1 MRPSAP
7 SRLPYLALA
16 CTLLAPLPP
25 VANAQTHKVH
35 KAESVVRA
43 VGVYEWTGDLT
54 KPTAA
59 RLIPVTL
66 FINGEL
72 QDASIFQPQPIPFAL
87 LPGNQYILQQAGLP
101 QGLLDLRSA
110 SKQPDAATGNVDGWW
125 AFGIVTREAVAPT
138 PKLRASRTLS
148 SISSSKGDIPPAPIT
163 TSDTDKDNN
172 RTENS
177 PDPERPTLRR
187 RSTTPNG
194 KSTPSPTQPDPSAT
208 PPDDPERPSLKR
220 HPAAPPP
227 DDASSTPSDSAQ
239 RSTTA
244 VAADPDRPVLH
255 RGVPANSTPV
265 ERAEDRDLARLAG
278 LPKDLH
284 QLVAVSDAANRPEH
298 DFTRPWTDDA
308 EHRAIATQLEA
319 LARAQLAAYSPIA
332 PPSPNAPRSG
342 SLVGQTTAEGAPA
355 SPTGGPTFTP
365 AQGSSTTSTRPH
377 PATTLAAATQ
387 PAATPAARRRAARAA
402 AAKQAAAQQKS
413 LSSLPLDD
421 EDLRAYTL
429 SYGAVPTFVL
439 TAHTPSPAST
449 VHAPLPSVAASRPG
463 FVTPSSASRS
473 STSAESTLTATPPS
487 SDNPSAE
494 GPTRYITL
502 IAQQDT
508 FGHLQVAFSSV
519 TDSAHL
525 DRTPWLRLVGPV
537 DVEAS
542 NRASLLFEL
551 REQGSR
557 QFALF
562 RVLSGHAD
570 TLFTTGTTQ

>member
-1 MRPSAP
+1 MRPP
-7 SRLPYLALA
+7 VLLHLRHLAVA
-16 CTLLAPLPP
+16 CTLLAPLPS
-25 VANAQTHKVH
+25 VAQTHKVQ
-35 KAESVVRA
+35 KPESIVRA

-110 SKQPDAATGNVDGWW
+110 SKQPDAAIGNVDGWW
-125 AFGIVTREAVAPT
+125 GFGTVTREAATPA

-163 TSDTDKDNN
+163 TPDTEKDSN

-177 PDPERPTLRR
+177 PDPDRPTLRR
-187 RSTTPNG
+187 RSTTNSG
-194 KSTPSPTQPDPSAT
+194 KSTPTTAQPDPSAT
-208 PPDDPERPSLKR
+208 PPDDPDRPSLKR

-227 DDASSTPSDSAQ
+227 NDAPGTPGDSQQ
-239 RSTTA
+239 RPTSA
-244 VAADPDRPVLH
+244 IASDPDRPILH
-255 RGVPANSTPV
+255 RGTPANGDITETTGTP
-265 ERAEDRDLARLAG
+265 DLAKLAG

-298 DFTRPWTDDA
+298 DFTRPWLDET
-308 EHRAIATQLEA
+308 EHKAITAQLEA
-319 LARAQLAAYSPIA
+319 IARARLAAYTPLA
-332 PPSPNAPRSG
+332 PLAPGTPRSG
-342 SLVGQTTAEGAPA
+342 RLVGQNDAEGTPV
-355 SPTGGPTFTP
+355 SPSGGPAFTP
-365 AQGSSTTSTRPH
+365 SRGNAP
-377 PATTLAAATQ
+377 
-387 PAATPAARRRAARAA
+387 PAAHAPQHATTPAARRRAAIAARKA
-402 AAKQAAAQQKS
+402 AAKAQT
-413 LSSLPLDD
+413 LASLPLDD

-429 SYGAVPTFVL
+429 SYGAVPTFVF
-439 TAHTPSPAST
+439 TAHTSSPAST
-449 VHAPLPSVAASRPG
+449 SPTPTATPKPG
-463 FVTPSSASRS
+463 FVTPSTASRS
-473 STSAESTLTATPPS
+473 STSADSTITTAAAPPPA
-487 SDNPSAE
+487 NPSAE
-494 GPTRYITL
+494 GPTRYVTL

-525 DRTPWLRLVGPV
+525 SRVPWMRLVGPV
-537 DVEAS
+537 DIEAS

-557 QFALF
+557 QFALY